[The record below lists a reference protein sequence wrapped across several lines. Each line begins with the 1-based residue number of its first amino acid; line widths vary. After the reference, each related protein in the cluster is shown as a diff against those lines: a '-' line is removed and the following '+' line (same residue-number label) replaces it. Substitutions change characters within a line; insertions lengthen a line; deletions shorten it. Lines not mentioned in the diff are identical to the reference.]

1 MRQGWD
7 FHQTFCTME
16 EIVKYCLIIVIPL
29 FDLGLKPTRR
39 RRGQYKIGQICH
51 RWIVLKKVGVGSQKT
66 KQPCQKYFDTI
77 ACFTMDDIKC
87 VVFCY
92 KTK

>member
-7 FHQTFCTME
+7 FRQTFGTKE
-16 EIVKYCLIIVIPL
+16 GIIKYCLIIVIPL

-51 RWIVLKKVGVGSQKT
+51 RIVVKNSGSGESKNQAAMPKI
-66 KQPCQKYFDTI
+66 F
-77 ACFTMDDIKC
+77 
-87 VVFCY
+87 
-92 KTK
+92 